1 MEGTLRAVRIT
12 EHGGPEVLRVGESPI
27 PAVGTGQ
34 LLVRLEAAGVNF
46 IDVYQRMGLYKVP
59 LPYGMGLE
67 GAGVVEAV
75 GAGVSEFAPG
85 ARVAWMAAP
94 GSYATHAMVP
104 AEKAVAVP
112 AGIDGRSGA
121 AAMLQGITA
130 HYLSHST
137 YALVPGDTCLV
148 HAGAGGVGLLLTQ
161 MAKLLGA
168 RVLTTVSTDE
178 KAALS
183 REAGAD
189 EVIFYGREDF
199 AQAVRR
205 LTGGAGVQVVYD
217 SVGKDTFDKSLDSL
231 APRGM
236 LVLYGQSSGP
246 VAPFDLQILNAKGS
260 LFVTRPTA
268 FHYTASREELLSRAR
283 DVFGWISEKRLK
295 VRIGATFPLE
305 EAAEAH
311 RQLEGRKTTGK
322 VLLLP

>member
-1 MEGTLRAVRIT
+1 MRAVRIR
-12 EHGGPEVLRVGESPI
+12 EYGGPEVLQVEESTI
-27 PAVGTGQ
+27 PSVASGQ
-34 LLVRLEAAGVNF
+34 LLVRLEAAGINF
-46 IDVYQRMGLYKVP
+46 IDVYQRKGLYKVP

-67 GAGVVEAV
+67 GAGIVEGV

-85 ARVAWMAAP
+85 ARVAWMGTP
-94 GSYATHAMVP
+94 GSYATHAIVP
-104 AEKAVAVP
+104 ADKAVAVP
-112 AGIDGRSGA
+112 EGIDGRAGA

-137 YALVPGDTCLV
+137 YGLVRGDTCLV

-161 MAKLLGA
+161 VAKLLGA

-217 SVGKDTFDKSLDSL
+217 SVGKDTFDKSLDCL

-246 VAPFDLQILNAKGS
+246 VAPLDLQVLNAKGS

-283 DVFGWISEKRLK
+283 DVFGWMADKRLK
-295 VRIGATFPLE
+295 VRIGATFPLDH
-305 EAAEAH
+305 AAEAH
-311 RQLEGRKTTGK
+311 RQLEARKTTGK